1 MMSIYYISAIRILLS
16 YLIIYKLNIFIRNGK
31 ANLMSF
37 YHNLSTMKDSIS
49 EVSPI
54 TWGDFKIIG
63 FKESH
68 KDSDPISAC
77 YHKLQNQAWYDLMLG
92 ILTNNINLVKE
103 NINKVQILKSVPVV
117 IDDPNKSVK
126 LFSVKEAKKYSSPEI
141 QNLIREKYDN
151 ASINEKWF
159 NQEELRNSRGSYFS
173 TVPSFDG
180 IQLAKI
186 KPSEFKLFKNPFK
199 IGQVRIIGSYH
210 ANYHQMSLNYDY
222 YAKLNLN
229 LLRAVILG
237 DFDTVKNIVESN
249 FGSICTTPSF
259 ITEDL
264 NKLNIDLPFEA
275 MQLGFT
281 QIAQYLE
288 NVETAQNQGN
298 ALPFDQ
304 SKESNQK
311 ITLGNFVRSDAQM
324 ETEN

>member
-1 MMSIYYISAIRILLS
+1 
-16 YLIIYKLNIFIRNGK
+16 
-31 ANLMSF
+31 MSF
-37 YHNLSTMKDSIS
+37 YQNLSTLKDNIS
-49 EVSPI
+49 EFNPI

-68 KDSDPISAC
+68 KESDPVSAC
-77 YHKLQNQAWYDLMLG
+77 YHKLQNQAWYDLILG

-103 NINKVQILKSVPVV
+103 NINKVEILKSVPVV

-126 LFSVKEAKKYSSPEI
+126 LFNVKEAKKYSNPEI
-141 QNLIREKYDN
+141 QNLIREKYNN
-151 ASINEKWF
+151 ASLESKWN
-159 NQEELRNSRGSYFS
+159 NQERPSNSRGSYFA

-180 IQLAKI
+180 IQLAKV
-186 KPSEFKLFKNPFK
+186 KSSEFKSFKTPVR

-210 ANYHQMSLNYDY
+210 VNYYQLSSNYEY

-229 LLRAVILG
+229 LLHEVVLG
-237 DFDTVKNIVESN
+237 NFDMVKNIVESN

-259 ITEDL
+259 ITENL

-288 NVETAQNQGN
+288 NVEKAQNQGGK
-298 ALPFDQ
+298 LPFDQ
-304 SKESNQK
+304 PKESNQK
-311 ITLGNFVRSDAQM
+311 IALGTFVRSDAQM
-324 ETEN
+324 ETENQTF